1 MKIKSSSLLILL
13 LLLLFV
19 SKTNSQ
25 NYQLGK
31 VTVAELNEKVHP
43 TDSSAAAAILFKK
56 GRTYFSYNKDVGFSA
71 NHVCEVKIK
80 IYKKEG
86 LKWADQKVRFYI
98 GYDNLNEDR
107 LEFSDAVTYN
117 LENGVIVKT
126 KLENQGSFKKK
137 INKYWKEKAITLP
150 NVKVGSVIEYKYI
163 LKSENIVKFPD
174 FDIQYEIPVNYF
186 YYKTEIPEFYI
197 YKPILVGGIP
207 LETESK
213 FVTGSQTYDNQYNQT
228 NSFSYRQIDAFYSG
242 KNVSALTEEPFV
254 NNIENYRGQ
263 IKHELERVRMPE
275 QPVKDYALTWEG
287 VAKTIF
293 NDNSFGKELTQNN
306 FLIDDVKRLLGNVE
320 SQNERLNLVFTYVQN
335 RMNWNEINDYYTDK
349 GVQKA
354 YADQTGNVAEIN
366 FILINMLK
374 LAGIDA
380 NPVLVSTIENGLPVY
395 PTRTGFNYVIA
406 AAEIDGKQ
414 ILLDATHKYTSPN
427 ILPLNVLNWKG
438 RLIKKDGTSIEID
451 LEPSSPSRENF
462 NMLVKIDN
470 EGKMNGQVRILRTDY
485 DAYRFRVENSG
496 KTQGSYLEKF
506 EEQLGNLNISNYKIE
521 NQKSN
526 IKDPI
531 IETFAFI
538 SNSQSEIIGGKIFLN
553 PLLFFTRTKN
563 PFNQEVRTMPV
574 YFGYKSQEKYNI
586 NLEIPEGY
594 TIESMPSKIKVAS
607 ENNDLV
613 YTLNFLS
620 EGNKIQIN
628 CTNEINNSIFAA
640 EQYKGLKDV
649 FQKIIASQNEK
660 IVLKKI

>member
-1 MKIKSSSLLILL
+1 MKLSSLPIIF
-13 LLLLFV
+13 LLLLFTIKV
-19 SKTNSQ
+19 HSQ

-31 VTVAELNEKVHP
+31 VTVAELQEKVHP
-43 TDSSAAAAILFKK
+43 ADSSASAAILFKK
-56 GRTYFSYNKDVGFSA
+56 GRTYFTYNREVGFSA

-98 GYDNLNEDR
+98 GYENLNEDR

-117 LENGVIVKT
+117 LEDGKIIKT

-150 NVKVGSVIEYKYI
+150 NVKAGSVIEYKYV

-186 YYKTEIPEFYI
+186 YYKTELPEFYI
-197 YKPILVGGIP
+197 YKPILIGGIP

-213 FVTGSQTYDNQYNQT
+213 FVNGNQTFENEYNQT
-228 NSFSYRQIDAFYSG
+228 NSLSYRQIDAFYSG
-242 KNVSALTEEPFV
+242 KNIPAINEDEPFV

-263 IKHELERVRMPE
+263 IKHELERVRMPD
-275 QPVKDYALTWEG
+275 QPVKDYTLTWEG

-293 NDNSFGKELTQNN
+293 KENTFGKELNEN
-306 FLIDDVKRLLGNVE
+306 KFLIEDVKRLTGNVE
-320 SQNERLNLVFTYVQN
+320 SPNERLNLIFTYVQN

-349 GVQKA
+349 GVVKA
-354 YADQTGNVAEIN
+354 YTEQTGNVAEIN
-366 FILINMLK
+366 FILISMLRM
-374 LAGIDA
+374 AGITA
-380 NPVLVSTIENGLPVY
+380 NPVLVSTVENGLPVY

-406 AAEIDGKQ
+406 AAEIDGRQ
-414 ILLDATHKYTSPN
+414 ILLDASHKYTAPN

-438 RLIKKDGTSIEID
+438 RLIKNDGTSIEID
-451 LEPSSPSRENF
+451 LEPSIPSKENF
-462 NMLVKIDN
+462 ILMVKIDN
-470 EGKMNGQVRILRTDY
+470 EGKMNGQARILRSDY
-485 DAYRFRVENSG
+485 DAYRFRVENNT
-496 KTQGSYLEKF
+496 KTQDTYLEKF

-526 IKDPI
+526 IKDPVI
-531 IETFAFI
+531 QTFNFN
-538 SNSQSEIIGGKIFLN
+538 SNSQSDIIDGKIFVN

-563 PFNQEVRTMPV
+563 PFNQEVRQMPV
-574 YFGYKSQEKYNI
+574 SFGYKSQEKYNI
-586 NLEIPEGY
+586 NIEIPQGY
-594 TIESMPSKIKVAS
+594 TVESMPAKIKVAA

-613 YTLNFLS
+613 YTLNFFND
-620 EGNKIQIN
+620 GNKIQIS
-628 CTNEINNSIFAA
+628 CTNEINSSIFAA
-640 EQYKGLKDV
+640 EQYKGLKDI
-649 FQKIIASQNEK
+649 FQKIIASQNQK